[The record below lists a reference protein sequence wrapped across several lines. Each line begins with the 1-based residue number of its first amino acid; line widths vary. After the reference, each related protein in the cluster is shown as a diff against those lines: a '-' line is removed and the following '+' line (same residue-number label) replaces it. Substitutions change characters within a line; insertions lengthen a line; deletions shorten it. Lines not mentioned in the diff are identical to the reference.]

1 MAINR
6 RRAASSAI
14 SSAKKL
20 SGHKNEDVYASLIE
34 GRVIKGTQ
42 KGDVSDQKDF
52 LYSVKSGKKWQIF
65 LYGHDRI
72 SQSSF
77 LNILEPCLE
86 AFPANAEKYF
96 QDRVKCIEFKEA
108 YILKHGKELAKNLT
122 NETVSRSI
130 GKNEYVDSKTRL
142 AKATRNVAQALEDKG
157 LLRSFLSEAIFNNSE
172 VTYLAAKDSTFM
184 KDNVFK
190 TFHRNDVLDVF
201 TSELSPSTSNAGHNP
216 QDFNVPGQKTLLR
229 YSLDG
234 AGEKNLVEIEI
245 RNDSPTHYRQV
256 RFNMYSKDALTLLH
270 QNLEEVK
277 LPKLTKGVAFFGKT
291 SK

>member
-20 SGHKNEDVYASLIE
+20 GGHKNEDIYASLIE
-34 GRVIKGTQ
+34 GHVIKGTQ

-77 LNILEPCLE
+77 LNILEPCLN
-86 AFPANAEKYF
+86 AFPADSEKYF

-108 YILKHGKELAKNLT
+108 YIRKHGKELAKNLS
-122 NETVSRSI
+122 NETVSSAI

-142 AKATRNVAQALEDKG
+142 AKATRNVAHALEDKD
-157 LLRSFLSEAIFNNSE
+157 LLRSFLSEAIFNNVE
-172 VTYLAAKDSTFM
+172 VSYLAAKDSTFM
-184 KDNVFK
+184 KDNVYK

-201 TSELSPSTSNAGHNP
+201 TSELSPAISKAGHNS

-229 YSLDG
+229 YSVDG
-234 AGEKNLVEIEI
+234 GVEKNLVEIEI
-245 RNDSPTHYRQV
+245 RNDSTTHYRQV
-256 RFNMYSKDALTLLH
+256 RFNMYSKDALNLLH
-270 QNLEEVK
+270 QNLEEIK
-277 LPKLTKGVAFFGKT
+277 TPRQIKGLAFFGK
-291 SK
+291 K

>member
-14 SSAKKL
+14 SSAKKIG
-20 SGHKNEDVYASLIE
+20 GHKNEDTYASLIE
-34 GRVIKGTQ
+34 GHVIKGTQ

-52 LYSVKSGKKWQIF
+52 LYSVKSGEKWQIF
-65 LYGHDRI
+65 LYGHERI

-77 LNILEPCLE
+77 LNILEPCLT
-86 AFPANAEKYF
+86 AFPADSEKYF
-96 QDRVKCIEFKEA
+96 QDRIKCIEFKEA
-108 YILKHGKELAKNLT
+108 YIRKHGKELAKNLS

-142 AKATRNVAQALEDKG
+142 AKATSKVAQALEEKDF
-157 LLRSFLSEAIFNNSE
+157 LRSFLSEAIFNNVE
-172 VTYLAAKDSTFM
+172 VSYLAAKDSTFM
-184 KDNVFK
+184 KDNVYK

-201 TSELSPSTSNAGHNP
+201 TSKLSPSTSNAGHNS

-234 AGEKNLVEIEI
+234 GAEKNLVEIEI

-270 QNLEEVK
+270 QNLEEIKMPKPVK
-277 LPKLTKGVAFFGKT
+277 GLAFFGKRD
-291 SK
+291 